1 MCTVAAC
8 AQACWEASS
17 KAPRPQDA
25 TSTDKL
31 KHLPSSD
38 LRRTLPQAEEGPPGL
53 GQSPQ
58 HLLAQALNTPQGS
71 PPGGGSPAQQALLPP
86 SPNMH

>member
-31 KHLPSSD
+31 KHLPS
-38 LRRTLPQAEEGPPGL
+38 
-53 GQSPQ
+53 
-58 HLLAQALNTPQGS
+58 GS
-71 PPGGGSPAQQALLPP
+71 PLTCAAPCLRQRRGPRV
-86 SPNMH
+86 